1 MNFLIRLFNW
11 RTLALTT
18 VLTLPTVAY
27 CNDVLLP
34 ELSDAASAGVTLEKE
49 HELGRLWLKA
59 FRSRTE
65 EFSDPETQ
73 QYIEQ
78 LIYKL
83 LVHSELKDRR
93 LEIVMVD
100 NPTMNAFAVPGGV
113 IGVHNGLFNFAEDE
127 NQLASVL
134 AHELAHLSQ
143 RHFARGLQERKKNSV
158 TAMAGLLAGLVL
170 AATTKSDAGIAA
182 LTASQALSQDQQL
195 RYSRQNEREADR
207 IGIET
212 LHRAGFDPRGAPRMF
227 ERMQHASRFSG
238 QRVPEFLRTH
248 PLTEKRISDTQ
259 LRAND
264 YPEQDY
270 PDNLDYH
277 LIRARTLLHFE
288 GSASRAAKRFR
299 SQLKGADGTPP
310 EAARYGLV
318 LALIASEKLA
328 EARKELGALQKQSD
342 HHLYKLAELDLLMA
356 ENNYEEA
363 TRLARKQLLFHPN
376 DHALKTKLATI
387 YTKAEKFQLA
397 NQQLTELSRQRPT
410 DPQIWYQLAEVRGL
424 AGDIVG
430 LHRARAEFFI
440 LVGAFEMAR
449 DQLNHAA
456 KLSRHDFQQNAV
468 INEKLI
474 QLAELEKQIK
484 KL

>member
-1 MNFLIRLFNW
+1 MLA
-11 RTLALTT
+11 TLLVSA
-18 VLTLPTVAY
+18 AQAQDA
-27 CNDVLLP
+27 NLP
-34 ELSDAASAGVTLEKE
+34 ELSDASSAGATLEKE

-59 FRSRTE
+59 FRSRTQE
-65 EFSDPETQ
+65 YPDPETQ
-73 QYIEQ
+73 QYVEQ
-78 LIYKL
+78 LIYRL

-93 LEIVMVD
+93 LEIAVVD

-113 IGVHNGLFNFAEDE
+113 VGVHNGLFNFAESE
-127 NQLASVL
+127 HQLASVL

-170 AATTKSDAGIAA
+170 AATSKGDAGIAA

-195 RYSRQNEREADR
+195 RYSRQNEQEADR

-212 LHRAGFDPRGAPRMF
+212 LHKAGLDPNGAPRMF

-264 YPEQDY
+264 YDPKEY
-270 PDNLDYH
+270 EDNLDYH
-277 LIRARTLLHFE
+277 LIRARILLHFE
-288 GSASRAAKRFR
+288 GNASRAAKRFR
-299 SQLKGADGTPP
+299 SQLKGTDGTPP
-310 EAARYGLV
+310 QAAQYGLV
-318 LALIASEKLA
+318 LALIAGEKLT
-328 EARKELGALQKQSD
+328 EARQELNKLQKQGSNQ
-342 HHLYKLAELDLLMA
+342 LYKLAELDLLLA
-356 ENNYEEA
+356 QGNNEEVI
-363 TRLARKQLLFHPN
+363 RLARKQLLLYPN
-376 DHALKTKLATI
+376 NHALKIKLATA
-387 YTKAEKFQLA
+387 YTKAKKFQLA
-397 NQQLTELSRQRPT
+397 NQQLTQLSRQRPT
-410 DPQIWYQLAEVRGL
+410 DPQVWYQLAEVRGL

-430 LHRARAEFFI
+430 LHRARAEYFI
-440 LVGAFEMAR
+440 LVGAFNMAR

-456 KLSRHDFQQNAV
+456 KLSRHDFQQSAI

-474 QLAELEKQIK
+474 QLAALEKQIE

>member
-1 MNFLIRLFNW
+1 AILIAAL
-11 RTLALTT
+11 LTT
-18 VLTLPTVAY
+18 ALLATGTQAH
-27 CNDVLLP
+27 DTHLP
-34 ELSDAASAGVTLEKE
+34 ELSDASSAGVTLDKE

-59 FRSRTE
+59 FRSRTK
-65 EFSDPETQ
+65 EFPDPETQ
-73 QYIEQ
+73 QYVEQ
-78 LIYKL
+78 LIYRL

-93 LEIVMVD
+93 LEIAVVD

-113 IGVHNGLFNFAEDE
+113 VGVHNGLFNFAESE
-127 NQLASVL
+127 HQLASVL

-143 RHFARGLQERKKNSV
+143 RHFARGLQERKNNSI

-170 AATTKSDAGIAA
+170 AATSKGDAGIAA

-195 RYSRQNEREADR
+195 RYSRQNEQEADR

-212 LHRAGFDPRGAPRMF
+212 LYKAGLDPRGAPRMF

-248 PLTEKRISDTQ
+248 PLTEKRVSDTQ

-264 YPEQDY
+264 YPEKVY
-270 PDNLDYH
+270 EDNLDFH

-288 GSASRAAKRFR
+288 GSAPRAAKRFR
-299 SQLKGADGTPP
+299 SQLKGANDTPP
-310 EAARYGLV
+310 EAAHYGLV

-328 EARKELGALQKQSD
+328 EARRELDKLQQKGSNQ
-342 HHLYKLAELDLLMA
+342 LYKLAELDLLLA
-356 ENNYEEA
+356 EGNNEEVI
-363 TRLARKQLLFHPN
+363 RLAKKQLLLYPS
-376 DHALKTKLATI
+376 DHALKIKLATA

-397 NQQLTELSRQRPT
+397 NQQLTKLSRQRPT
-410 DPQIWYQLAEVRGL
+410 DPQVWYQLAEVRGL

-430 LHRARAEFFI
+430 LHRARAEYFI
-440 LVGAFEMAR
+440 LVGAFELAR
-449 DQLNHAA
+449 DQLGHAA
-456 KLSRHDFQQNAV
+456 KLSRHDFQQNAI

-474 QLAELEKQIK
+474 QLAELEKQIE